1 MGVLG
6 VNQNCIAKVS
16 IPFLPD
22 GISTHRR
29 LNVVSVH
36 ESRRGGFTAHVVRS
50 SPLGV
55 WYVHAISRQRGA
67 ARPPKRSQGP
77 ALLFRSGCQR
87 LGPLRQAPSILSFS
101 HDPGSVL
108 AFVQRRQFCQR
119 YAVVDDDCSIPGL
132 EPRGTLDAGE
142 LLVFVDIRHVVR
154 DWRVTIENGRTNR
167 DLFRRAVKWVVS

>member
-1 MGVLG
+1 MVFPHTADLMLSLCTKAEGADL
-6 VNQNCIAKVS
+6 
-16 IPFLPD
+16 
-22 GISTHRR
+22 RR
-29 LNVVSVH
+29 TLS
-36 ESRRGGFTAHVVRS
+36 E
-50 SPLGV
+50 
-55 WYVHAISRQRGA
+55 
-67 ARPPKRSQGP
+67 ARPSVFGTCTPYHAKGARPVLPKRSQGP

-108 AFVQRRQFCQR
+108 AFVQRPQFCQR
-119 YAVVDDDCSIPGL
+119 YAVVDDDCSIPDL